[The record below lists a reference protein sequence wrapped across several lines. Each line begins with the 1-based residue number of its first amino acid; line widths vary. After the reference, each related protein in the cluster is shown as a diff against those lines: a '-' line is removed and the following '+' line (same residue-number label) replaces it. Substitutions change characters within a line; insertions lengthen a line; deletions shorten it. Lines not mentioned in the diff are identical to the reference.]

1 MRAESGFMDR
11 EIGMV
16 DAFSDEGNEKAGVFA
31 ISRDEWL
38 TGKSKICEDM
48 KMVYRTLSVN
58 EAEQFWSL
66 MNQLD
71 YYMARVR

>member
-38 TGKSKICEDM
+38 AGKKYLRGYENG
-48 KMVYRTLSVN
+48 V
-58 EAEQFWSL
+58 
-66 MNQLD
+66 
-71 YYMARVR
+71 

>member
-16 DAFSDEGNEKAGVFA
+16 DAISDEGNEKAGVFA

-38 TGKSKICEDM
+38 TGKSK
-48 KMVYRTLSVN
+48 
-58 EAEQFWSL
+58 F
-66 MNQLD
+66 
-71 YYMARVR
+71 ARI

>member
-1 MRAESGFMDR
+1 M
-11 EIGMV
+11 
-16 DAFSDEGNEKAGVFA
+16 FA
-31 ISRDEWL
+31 ISRVEWL

-58 EAEQFWSL
+58 EAEQFFRL

-71 YYMARVR
+71 YYMARVRKILVYTTMTYDISRYRIK

>member
-1 MRAESGFMDR
+1 MIGIYFSGT
-11 EIGMV
+11 
-16 DAFSDEGNEKAGVFA
+16 GNTKHCVEKLVKLLDVSAQSFPL
-31 ISRDEWL
+31 EH
-38 TGKSKICEDM
+38 M

-71 YYMARVR
+71 YYMARVI